1 MAIIGLVFGPSITF
15 DTPGLFPGKTFKYR
29 PNLITMTK
37 CALQLQGEEMREPF
51 RTRYYEI
58 LNGTGNYAGIPIA
71 KMVSEL
77 KRIGLK
83 ASTGGVSQHRSNVC
97 LCGSTPLFEGD

>member
-1 MAIIGLVFGPSITF
+1 M
-15 DTPGLFPGKTFKYR
+15 
-29 PNLITMTK
+29 TMSK

-51 RTRYYEI
+51 RTRYFQI
-58 LNGTGNYAGIPIA
+58 LDGTGDYAGLTIA
-71 KMVSEL
+71 KLVAEL

-97 LCGSTPLFEGD
+97 LCGSTALFEGD